1 MKKRTKPY
9 GGAVYDDVFRTLL
22 IDCRQLIIPVVN
34 EVFGEDYS
42 GDEEVVFSQNEHFL
56 GPQDGRREK
65 RITDTSFTIGR
76 ADRKRYLMECQS
88 RSDSSMLI
96 RIFEYMTLVALE
108 DGQLER
114 DSLQVTFP
122 RSAVLYLR
130 SSRSTPD
137 RMEIRIRTPGDEMLY
152 EVRVM
157 QLADYSLE
165 EIFQKNLLFLLPFYI
180 FTCEKHFEEYQKNAV
195 KLEALKAEYRYIVQ
209 RLDELV
215 GQGKINVF
223 TCKTLM
229 AMSIRVTEKIAVKYD
244 KVREGV
250 KEIMGGKILEYEAKT
265 ILRQGYNQGLSQGLS
280 QGTGQTRVHAI
291 DNLMKN
297 LDWSLDDACR
307 AIGITRDDYQSA
319 KKMLQ
324 E

>member
-56 GPQDGRREK
+56 GSQDGRREK
-65 RITDTSFTIGR
+65 RITDTSFTIGK
-76 ADRKRYLMECQS
+76 AARKRYLMECQS
-88 RSDSSMLI
+88 RPDNSMLI
-96 RIFEYMTLVALE
+96 RIFEYMTLIALE
-108 DGQLER
+108 DGKLEK

-130 SSRSTPD
+130 SNQTTPD

-157 QLADYSLE
+157 RLADYSLE

-209 RLDELV
+209 RLDELTE
-215 GQGKINVF
+215 QGKVNVIV
-223 TCKTLM
+223 CRTLM
-229 AMSIRVTEKIAVKYD
+229 EMCIRVTEKVAVKFD
-244 KVREGV
+244 SVRKGV
-250 KEIMGGKILEYEAKT
+250 QEIMGGRILEYETKT
-265 ILRQGYNQGLSQGLS
+265 ILRQGYNR
-280 QGTGQTRVHAI
+280 GTSRTWVHAT

-297 LDWSLDDACR
+297 LGWSLDEACR
-307 AIGITRDDYQSA
+307 AIGITREDYQSA
-319 KKMLQ
+319 KEMLQ

>member
-56 GPQDGRREK
+56 GLQDGRRDK
-65 RITDTSFTIGR
+65 RITDTSFTIGK
-76 ADRKRYLMECQS
+76 AARKRYLMECQS
-88 RSDSSMLI
+88 RPDNSMLI
-96 RIFEYMTLVALE
+96 RIFEYMTLIALE
-108 DGQLER
+108 DGELEK

-130 SSRSTPD
+130 SSRNTPD
-137 RMEIRIRTPGDEMLY
+137 RMEIRIHTSEDEMLY
-152 EVRVM
+152 EVRVLR
-157 QLADYSLE
+157 LADYSLE
-165 EIFQKNLLFLLPFYI
+165 EIFQKSLLFLLPFYI
-180 FTCEKHFEEYQKNAV
+180 FTHEKHFAEYERNAA
-195 KLEALKAEYRYIVQ
+195 KLETLREEYRYITQ

-215 GQGKINVF
+215 SQGKISFIV
-223 TCKTLM
+223 CRTLM
-229 AMSIRVTEKIAVKYD
+229 EMSIRVTEKIAVKYD
-244 KVREGV
+244 KVKEGV
-250 KEIMGGKILEYEAKT
+250 MEIMGGKILEYETKT
-265 ILRQGYNQGLSQGLS
+265 ILRQGISQGIS
-280 QGTGQTRVHAI
+280 RGTGQTRVSDI

-297 LDWSLDDACR
+297 LDWSLDEACR
-307 AIGITRDDYQSA
+307 AIGITREDYQSA
-319 KKMLQ
+319 KEMLQ